1 LTTQPSSTRAP
12 NIRDVARAAGVSY
25 QTVSRV
31 LNDSPNLRPETRQRV
46 LEAIDQL
53 GYRPNQA
60 ARALVTSRSGV
71 IGVLVASRAAA
82 YGVQTTVYEIEDA
95 ARDAG
100 YRVAVTTCL
109 SDDGSMRQAV
119 DQLIG
124 QAVEAIV
131 VVAPQARVFDRLTA
145 QPLGI
150 PFVMLDSER
159 RDAGHSVS
167 VDQFEGARV
176 ATRHLIELGHRRILH
191 LAGPQDWIEADARMR
206 GYLREVSDN
215 EIMTRPPILGDWTSE
230 FGYRAGRE
238 LLHHME
244 FTAVFCSND
253 QTALGLMHAFREADV
268 RVPGDISVVGFD
280 DIPDAAHYWPPLT
293 TIRQDFAEIGRRAV
307 ALVLAQLSAEGD
319 ETVVAPGE
327 AIRPQLVLR
336 ASTGAPG
343 RR

>member
-1 LTTQPSSTRAP
+1 MTTQPTAPRAP

-31 LNDSPNLRPETRQRV
+31 LNDSPALRPETRQRV
-46 LEAIDQL
+46 LEAIEQL

-60 ARALVTSRSGV
+60 ARALVTSRSSV

-82 YGVQTTVYEIEDA
+82 YGVQTVLYEIEDA
-95 ARDAG
+95 ARAAG
-100 YRVAVTTCL
+100 YRVAMATCL
-109 SDDGSMRQAV
+109 SDDVSVRQAV

-131 VVAPQARVFDRLTA
+131 VVAPQARVFDLLRA

-159 RDAGHSVS
+159 RDHAHSVA
-167 VDQFEGARV
+167 VDQFEGARL
-176 ATRHLIELGHRRILH
+176 ATRHLIELGHTRILH

-206 GYLREVSDN
+206 GYLREVADR
-215 EIMTRPPILGDWTSE
+215 ELMVRPPVLGDWTAE

-238 LLHHME
+238 LMHRME

-253 QTALGLMHAFREADV
+253 QMALGLLHAFREADV
-268 RVPGDISVVGFD
+268 RVPADISVVGFD

-293 TIRQDFAEIGRRAV
+293 TIRQDFAEVGRRAV
-307 ALVLAQLSAEGD
+307 EAVLAQLAGEP
-319 ETVVAPGE
+319 APE
-327 AIRPQLVLR
+327 LDAIRPQLVLR
-336 ASTGAPG
+336 SSTGAPG
-343 RR
+343 RA

>member
-1 LTTQPSSTRAP
+1 
-12 NIRDVARAAGVSY
+12 
-25 QTVSRV
+25 
-31 LNDSPNLRPETRQRV
+31 
-46 LEAIDQL
+46 
-53 GYRPNQA
+53 
-60 ARALVTSRSGV
+60 
-71 IGVLVASRAAA
+71 VLVASRAAA
-82 YGVQTTVYEIEDA
+82 YGIQTTLYEIEDA

-100 YRVAVTTCL
+100 YRVAITTCL
-109 SDDGSMRQAV
+109 SDDASVRQAV

-131 VVAPQARVFDRLTA
+131 VVAPQARVFDQLTA
-145 QPLGI
+145 HPLGI

-159 RDAGHSVS
+159 RDEGHSVS
-167 VDQFEGARV
+167 VDQFEGGRL
-176 ATRHLIELGHRRILH
+176 ATRHLIELGHTRILH

-206 GYLREVSDN
+206 GYLREVSDQ
-215 EIMTRPPILGDWTSE
+215 ELFVRPPVLGEWTAE

-238 LLHHME
+238 LMNRME

-253 QTALGLMHAFREADV
+253 QMALGLMHAFREADV
-268 RVPGDISVVGFD
+268 RVPADISVIGFD

-307 ALVLAQLSAEGD
+307 GLVLAQLGVAE
-319 ETVVAPGE
+319 APFAPE
-327 AIRPQLVLR
+327 PIRPQLVLR

>member
-1 LTTQPSSTRAP
+1 VTTQPSAPTRAP

-31 LNDSPNLRPETRQRV
+31 LNDSPSLRPETRQRV
-46 LEAIDQL
+46 LEAIDEL

-82 YGVQTTVYEIEDA
+82 YGVQTVVYEIEDA

-100 YRVAVTTCL
+100 YQVAITTCL
-109 SDDGSMRQAV
+109 SDDDSVRHAI

-131 VVAPQARVFDRLTA
+131 VVAPQSRVFDRLMS

-159 RDAGHSVS
+159 RDEVHSVS
-167 VDQFEGARV
+167 VDQFEGGRL
-176 ATRHLIELGHRRILH
+176 ATRHLIELGHSRILH

-206 GYLREVSDN
+206 GYLREVADN
-215 EIMTRPPILGDWTSE
+215 ELMVRPPVLGDWTAE

-238 LLHHME
+238 LMHRME

-253 QTALGLMHAFREADV
+253 QMALGLMHAFREADV
-268 RVPGDISVVGFD
+268 RVPADMSVVGFD

-293 TIRQDFAEIGRRAV
+293 TIRQDFAEVGRRAV
-307 ALVLAQLSAEGD
+307 GAALAQLTGD
-319 ETVVAPGE
+319 TEPE
-327 AIRPQLVLR
+327 LDAIRPQLVLR

-343 RR
+343 RA